1 MDLEELGYFIYM
13 QSIQDQ
19 EEQLKVNAE
28 SESDLVRVESK
39 TNEEKNFF
47 NKKS

>member
-1 MDLEELGYFIYM
+1 MDLEEIGYFLYM
-13 QSIQDQ
+13 EDQ
-19 EEQLKVNAE
+19 EKKEQLKVNAE
-28 SESDLVRVESK
+28 SESDLVRVESN